1 MTRPGFLEGAGVALA
16 LAVTGGVAFALLV
29 PLLAGAFVLKG
40 VVAAA
45 GLGYLLFL
53 CVCARV
59 RNGRVVALAA
69 WALATAATW
78 ALAPSLLLH
87 LAAQACV
94 LWLIRV
100 LLLGRGFVAAL
111 ADLGLVAL
119 GLVAAG
125 WALERTG
132 SVGAAIWSF
141 FLAVAL
147 AVRAAPRAATR
158 RAGRRRRPRPF
169 PTGAPRRR
177 GRAARAGRPFLNP
190 IGDSS

>member
-16 LAVTGGVAFALLV
+16 LAVAGGVAFALLV

-87 LAAQACV
+87 LAAQAGV
-94 LWLIRV
+94 LWLLRV

-147 AVRAAPRAATR
+147 AAFVPSRVPR
-158 RAGRRRRPRPF
+158 
-169 PTGAPRRR
+169 
-177 GRAARAGRPFLNP
+177 RAARDADDAPDRFQQAHRAAEAALRALAAR
-190 IGDSS
+190 S